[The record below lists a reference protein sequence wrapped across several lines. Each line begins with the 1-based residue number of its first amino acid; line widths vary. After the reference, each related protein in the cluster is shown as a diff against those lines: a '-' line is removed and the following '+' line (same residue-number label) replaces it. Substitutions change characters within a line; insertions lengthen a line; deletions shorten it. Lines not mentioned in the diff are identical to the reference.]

1 MIVLTPLEMKILDK
15 KTDEIFGLPLLIL
28 MENAGRGIVNFI
40 EREFDN
46 LKKITFVC
54 GKGNNGGDG
63 FVAARYLKLK
73 GYDVIVYV
81 FGEKEEYK
89 DEALLN
95 FNLLEKTGCEIRKIN
110 EKNLL
115 KFDLAT
121 SDLTVD
127 AVFGTGFKGRLSED
141 YKEIFKIIN
150 DYSQKILS
158 IDIPSGVDG
167 ETGEADEDAI
177 NADYT
182 ITFAYPKLGHYLFP
196 GKMKRGRLFLWDIG
210 IPYYYAEEEGFKR
223 YIITFEV
230 ALNNMPKRMPYFHK
244 GDCGKVFII
253 SGSKGYTGAAYLT
266 SMGALRAGAG
276 LVFLA
281 FPDILDC
288 IFETKLTEVIKVP
301 LPSQDGFISKKAIS
315 NILEKLE
322 NMDVCVIGPGIGRKE
337 EIKEIIAN
345 ILEKWDKKLI
355 LDADA
360 IPLLK
365 GEEKLIKDYKG
376 ELVLT
381 PHPGELGIFI
391 GEKPEEINKK
401 RVKIAEEVSLKLN
414 KILVLK
420 GAPTV
425 ISSKEGTYINTT
437 GNDGLATGGTG
448 DVLVGIIAGLSAQG
462 ISLTSASISGVFLHG
477 LCADI
482 LKDYKTNFSMIAG
495 DLLEIL
501 PEAIKR
507 VTGFKEKKR
516 KMLTPLP

>member
-1 MIVLTPLEMKILDK
+1 MKILDK
-15 KTDEIFGLPLLIL
+15 KTDEFFGLPLLVL
-28 MENAGRGIVNFI
+28 MENAGRGAVEFI
-40 EREFDN
+40 EREFDD

-95 FNLLEKTGCEIRKIN
+95 FNLLEKTGCEIRKIR
-110 EKNLL
+110 EKSLL
-115 KFDLAT
+115 KFDIAT
-121 SDLTVD
+121 SDLIVD
-127 AVFGTGFKGRLSED
+127 AVFGTGFKGNLSEE
-141 YKEIFKIIN
+141 YKEIFKIMN
-150 DYSQKILS
+150 EYSQKLLS

-182 ITFAYPKLGHYLFP
+182 ITFAFPKIGHYLFP
-196 GKMKRGRLFLWDIG
+196 GKLKRGKLYLWDIG
-210 IPYYYAEEEGFKR
+210 IPYHFAEEEGFKR
-223 YIITFEV
+223 HIITFEI
-230 ALNNMPKRMPYFHK
+230 ASNCMPKRMPYFHK
-244 GDCGKVFII
+244 GNCGKVFII
-253 SGSKGYTGAAYLT
+253 SGSKGYTGAAYLV

-281 FPDILDC
+281 FPDILSSV
-288 IFETKLTEVIKVP
+288 FETKLTEVIKVP
-301 LPSQDGFISKKAIS
+301 LPSQDGFISKRAIP
-315 NILEKLE
+315 NILERLE

-337 EIKEIIAN
+337 EIKEIIKS
-345 ILEKWDKKLI
+345 IMERWDKKLI

-391 GEKPEEINKK
+391 EEKPEEINKR
-401 RVKIAEEVSLKLN
+401 RVEIAEEISLKLN

-448 DVLVGIIAGLSAQG
+448 DVLVGIIAGLCAQG
-462 ISLTSASISGVFLHG
+462 ISLFNASISGVFLHG

-495 DLLEIL
+495 DLIDIL

-507 VTGFKEKKR
+507 VINYKKKKM
-516 KMLTPLP
+516 KMLIPLP